1 MAGTSPA
8 KRKKSAVDSL
18 GENYPM
24 EQFASLVP
32 DGSTYCVL
40 IKPDG
45 KQAFFANI
53 EEARAAARASG
64 GTIVVRP
71 TRAGLRAIGAAI
83 GVGSEP
89 LGNTNVTVTPVGNV
103 CAVTISNAHMS
114 LTLFTS
120 PEGQINSAIAA
131 VALRAGDRV
140 VPSVGVAMRE
150 EHEGKPAPQHHVP
163 MKALTRAINRALED
177 LTGAINVA
185 AERVEKQPAP
195 SVVLL
200 NLARSRGLT
209 PAQAS
214 AMLKSALGVTITE
227 VTYEQLEAA
236 ISILESA
243 EPGGSGADSGN

>member
-8 KRKKSAVDSL
+8 KRKKSPVDSL

-24 EQFASLVP
+24 EQIASLVP
-32 DGSTYCVL
+32 AENTYCIL

-45 KQAFFANI
+45 KQSFFASV

-64 GTIVVRP
+64 GTLVVRP

-83 GVGSEP
+83 RVSSESV
-89 LGNTNVTVTPVGNV
+89 GNTSVTVSPVGNLS
-103 CAVTISNAHMS
+103 AMTIANNYMS
-114 LTLFTS
+114 LTLILS
-120 PEGQINSAIAA
+120 PEGQVNGAIAA
-131 VALRAGDRV
+131 IALQAGDRV
-140 VPSVGVAMRE
+140 IPSVGMASRE
-150 EHEGKPAPQHHVP
+150 EHEGKPVPQHHVP

-177 LTGAINVA
+177 LTGAVNVA
-185 AERVEKQPAP
+185 TERVEKQPAP

-200 NLARSRGLT
+200 NAAKSRGIT

-214 AMLKSALGVTITE
+214 AMLKESLGVSITE